1 MLGKLVMLVNSDLL
15 FSPQLGGLWSAWVHR
30 GAVYS
35 GERRVSTLGHLDQ
48 QSEQLLPLVSKATQ
62 SGAWLVH
69 IQSSWC
75 SHTDMWRIFD
85 TSCLHVTFAR
95 CIFTSWHILNDCFTE
110 SVSTNTRTH
119 SDYTLVTF
127 VSFLCS
133 GWCWT
138 QAAPV
143 WESKFY
149 WQKDGDRWR
158 WCAQFVGPW
167 FSGPC
172 SKHQS
177 SQWNVRSSAHP
188 YLNHIAL
195 PSGCFSAT
203 HLTFCLFLLPPDG
216 LATCTQAT
224 GVGSLS
230 LSEEISSIG
239 MTGRPPLPR
248 SSLSDVCE
256 TCSGTRGAVSSFP
269 TQLRLLI
276 PTLPQHLLPLLL
288 QLEPAEQDPRLP
300 PTAFPTL
307 PTVPALC
314 LNLTTANA
322 ACAQWGVP
330 CMYQWRIKVVWPGVY
345 WWCCTSS
352 QGGDGFN

>member
-1 MLGKLVMLVNSDLL
+1 M
-15 FSPQLGGLWSAWVHR
+15 
-30 GAVYS
+30 
-35 GERRVSTLGHLDQ
+35 
-48 QSEQLLPLVSKATQ
+48 
-62 SGAWLVH
+62 
-69 IQSSWC
+69 
-75 SHTDMWRIFD
+75 
-85 TSCLHVTFAR
+85 
-95 CIFTSWHILNDCFTE
+95 
-110 SVSTNTRTH
+110 
-119 SDYTLVTF
+119 
-127 VSFLCS
+127 
-133 GWCWT
+133 
-138 QAAPV
+138 
-143 WESKFY
+143 
-149 WQKDGDRWR
+149 
-158 WCAQFVGPW
+158 GPW

-269 TQLRLLI
+269 TLPRLLI